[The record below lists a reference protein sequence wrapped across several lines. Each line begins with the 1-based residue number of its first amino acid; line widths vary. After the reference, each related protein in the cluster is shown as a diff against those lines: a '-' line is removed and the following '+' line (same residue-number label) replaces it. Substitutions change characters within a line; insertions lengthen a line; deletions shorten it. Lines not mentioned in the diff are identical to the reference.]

1 MLLIYTPNMNADKG
15 KWTIESRNLIKAI
28 LGRQGIKYEQLVEKL
43 NAIGVEESVS
53 GIKGKIHRGTY
64 SFIFMIQVM
73 KALDVNILRVK
84 E

>member
-1 MLLIYTPNMNADKG
+1 MNADKG